1 MKDFMQLTRFYLSLA
16 VSLSGLFTYL
26 AISQNPSFAIVVP
39 VFGILFLALGSSALN
54 QIQEQKLDAKMQRT
68 SSRPLVNG
76 NYTWKQ
82 ALIITIGLL
91 FLSFLCLHKTMGQVG
106 TFFFVATIILYNFI
120 YTPLKPKTH
129 YALIIGSFLGVIAPS
144 IAWLYARESLLDI
157 RFIYLFC
164 LFFIWQVPHFWLLA
178 LMYSDDYKKAGFPTL
193 VDKLGKQNLLRVSSV
208 WYLFCVFI
216 GLLLVN
222 SFYIPPALWTIVI
235 VGSGYVFYSGLQL
248 LFRTDIVFS
257 VMRSAFIKLNI
268 YIFFI
273 LLTLIINN
281 LYFGTRLVI
290 PL

>member
-1 MKDFMQLTRFYLSLA
+1 MQLTRFYLSLA

-26 AISQNPSFAIVVP
+26 AISQNPSFGIVVP
-39 VFGILFLALGSSALN
+39 VLGILFLALGSSALN
-54 QIQEQKLDAKMQRT
+54 QIQEQKLDAKMKRT
-68 SSRPLVNG
+68 SARPLING

-91 FLSFLCLHKTMGQVG
+91 FLSFLCLYKTMGQVG

-129 YALIIGSFLGVIAPS
+129 YALILGSFLGVIAPS
-144 IAWLYARESLLDI
+144 IGWLYARESLLDI

-178 LMYSDDYKKAGFPTL
+178 LMYADDYKKAGFPTL
-193 VDKLGKQNLLRVSSV
+193 VDKIGEQNLLRVSSV

-216 GLLLVN
+216 GLFLVN
-222 SFYIPPALWTIVI
+222 SFYVPLSLWVVVI
-235 VGSGYVFYSGLQL
+235 VVSAYIFYAGLQL
-248 LFRTDIVFS
+248 LFMKDIVFS
-257 VMRSAFIKLNI
+257 VMKSSFIKLNI

-273 LLTLIINN
+273 LLVLTINN
-281 LYFGTRLVI
+281 LYFDTRLVI
-290 PL
+290 SF